1 MDKLSYRRH
10 RFPRV
15 VIQQAVWLY
24 FRFALSYRDV
34 EDMLAERGIDV
45 SYETV
50 RRWALKFGTI
60 IARKLRRGRPRPDG
74 RWHLDEVF
82 VSVNGKQL
90 YVWRAVD
97 SEGEVLDILVQPRR
111 DRQAAFK
118 LMRKLLKK
126 QGIAPATI
134 VTDKLRSY
142 GSALR
147 ERAWRHDTGR
157 WKNNRAENSHQP
169 LRQRERRM
177 KRFKSSGSAQRFLSI
192 HAAIY
197 NVFNI
202 QAQIFGGRR
211 QPSCDG
217 TSRMTR
223 ECQVRICERLGVQF
237 PGPTRH
243 GLAMKTARPQRT
255 VCPQQQTSHCSAANW
270 RRGRVEDGRGSLGP
284 TANAPFPSR
293 SSNRTCRFP
302 AFGFPIG
309 FKLGAY
315 GQRSVSH
322 PRSSN
327 RTCRFPAFG
336 FPIGFTTR
344 PTMVGRLRLVSCDDT
359 SNATSLRLAV

>member
-10 RFPRV
+10 RFPAI

-111 DRQAAFK
+111 DRQAALK
-118 LMRKLLKK
+118 LMRKLVKK

-147 ERAWRHDTGR
+147 ELGVAWRHDTGR
-157 WKNNRAENSHQP
+157 WKNNRAENSHTI
-169 LRQRERRM
+169 
-177 KRFKSSGSAQRFLSI
+177 A
-192 HAAIY
+192 
-197 NVFNI
+197 
-202 QAQIFGGRR
+202 
-211 QPSCDG
+211 
-217 TSRMTR
+217 
-223 ECQVRICERLGVQF
+223 
-237 PGPTRH
+237 
-243 GLAMKTARPQRT
+243 
-255 VCPQQQTSHCSAANW
+255 
-270 RRGRVEDGRGSLGP
+270 
-284 TANAPFPSR
+284 
-293 SSNRTCRFP
+293 
-302 AFGFPIG
+302 
-309 FKLGAY
+309 
-315 GQRSVSH
+315 
-322 PRSSN
+322 
-327 RTCRFPAFG
+327 
-336 FPIGFTTR
+336 TTR
-344 PTMVGRLRLVSCDDT
+344 TTYEALQVSWIGTAFSLDPRRHLQCVQHPTPSDFPPNAARVS
-359 SNATSLRLAV
+359 